1 MEKYVPTMNNVK
13 IQGGVREQGVEGG
26 RCFMFTLPWLDIN
39 RSTFYQNGLVF
50 TLRKV
55 PNGKIKLVLARLE

>member
-13 IQGGVREQGVEGG
+13 IQGGVRKQGVEGG

-50 TLRKV
+50 TFRKV
-55 PNGKIKLVLARLE
+55 PN

>member
-39 RSTFYQNGLVF
+39 RSTWSEN
-50 TLRKV
+50 
-55 PNGKIKLVLARLE
+55 